1 MHQTPLYI
9 SNLPEVLPP
18 FALRTP
24 SQKTH
29 TQNFLP
35 PNLHVVVKT
44 VLDQAGLFRFFLCVC
59 VFLEGHC
66 AVLIL
71 CTSEKQRR

>member
-1 MHQTPLYI
+1 MHQTPLFI

-35 PNLHVVVKT
+35 PNLHVVVKA
-44 VLDQAGLFRFFLCVC
+44 VLGQAGLFRFFCC
-59 VFLEGHC
+59 VFFWRVT
-66 AVLIL
+66 AQSL